1 MRYASCPTA
10 IIEAPVDR
18 VWTLL
23 TAPAGWG
30 DVFDMRL
37 LGVDPPGPAAVGQ
50 VICGETGLEILHL
63 KLAFR
68 MLEID
73 PERHRLRMSVDLP
86 FGLVVD
92 EEIGCTPLDHRRCRV
107 AYRCNFD
114 FPGGWRGAALRALLA
129 RWLDSG
135 PAHSLSRLKD
145 AAERR
150 FTDYTN

>member
-10 IIEAPVDR
+10 IIEVPVDR

-30 DVFDMRL
+30 EVFDMRL

-50 VICGETGLEILHL
+50 VIRGETGLEILHL
-63 KLAFR
+63 RLAFR

-73 PERHRLRMSVDLP
+73 PEKHRLRMTVDLP

-92 EEIGCTPLDHRRCRV
+92 EEIGCTALDHGRCRV

-114 FPGGWRGAALRALLA
+114 FPRGWRGAALRALLA
-129 RWLDSG
+129 GRLDSG
-135 PAHSLSRLKD
+135 PADSLSRLKS

-150 FTDYTN
+150 LMD

>member
-10 IIEAPVDR
+10 IIEVPVDR

-37 LGVDPPGPAAVGQ
+37 IRVDPPGPAAVGQ
-50 VICGETGLEILHL
+50 VIRGETGLEILHL
-63 KLAFR
+63 RLAFR
-68 MLEID
+68 MLAVDEAQ
-73 PERHRLRMSVDLP
+73 HCLRMSVDLP

-92 EEIGCTPLDHRRCRV
+92 EEIRCTPLDRRRCRV

-114 FPGGWRGAALRALLA
+114 FPRGWRGAALRALLA
-129 RWLDSG
+129 RRLDSG
-135 PAHSLSRLKD
+135 PADSLSRLKS
-145 AAERR
+145 AAEKR
-150 FTDYTN
+150 FYGL

>member
-10 IIEAPVDR
+10 VVEVPVDR
-18 VWTLL
+18 VWALL
-23 TAPAGWG
+23 MAPAGWG

-37 LGVDPPGPAAVGQ
+37 LGVDPPGRAAVGQ
-50 VICGETGLEILHL
+50 VIRGETGLKILHL
-63 KLAFR
+63 RLAFR

-73 PERHRLRMSVDLP
+73 SERHRLRMTVDLP

-92 EEIGCTPLDHRRCRV
+92 EEIGCTSLDHRRCRV

-114 FPGGWRGAALRALLA
+114 FPGGWRGAALRTLLA
-129 RWLDSG
+129 RRLDSG
-135 PAHSLSRLKD
+135 PADSLSRLKS

-150 FTDYTN
+150 FYGS

>member
-1 MRYASCPTA
+1 MRYASCPTV
-10 IIEAPVDR
+10 IVEVPVDR

-50 VICGETGLEILHL
+50 VIRGESGLKILHL
-63 KLAFR
+63 RLAFR

-73 PERHRLRMSVDLP
+73 PEQHRLRMTVDLP

-92 EEIGCTPLDHRRCRV
+92 EEIRCTALDHGRCRV

-114 FPGGWRGAALRALLA
+114 FPRGWRGAALRALLA
-129 RWLDSG
+129 GRLESG
-135 PAHSLSRLKD
+135 PADSLSRLKS

-150 FTDYTN
+150 LMD

>member
-10 IIEAPVDR
+10 IVEVPVDR

-50 VICGETGLEILHL
+50 VIRGESGLKILHL
-63 KLAFR
+63 RLAFR

-73 PERHRLRMSVDLP
+73 PEQHRLRMTVDLP

-92 EEIGCTPLDHRRCRV
+92 EEIRCTALDHGRCRV

-114 FPGGWRGAALRALLA
+114 FPRGWRGAALRALLA
-129 RWLDSG
+129 GRLESG
-135 PAHSLSRLKD
+135 PADSLSRLKS

-150 FTDYTN
+150 LMD